1 MMSPPGELPLSLF
14 QNHGIRRTL
23 DSEGLRDAC
32 SEGQVASDL
41 RSLFCRVETEPCS
54 GKDQWQL
61 PLLLSTVCFTHSL
74 LICPS
79 VVVSVWLTVVSSL
92 EPRASAPKLE
102 LFCLDHMDS
111 HHRRLSKKLE
121 ASNTGWCLLT
131 PRHADHGRYPKRPVS
146 GPLCVLFTSS

>member
-32 SEGQVASDL
+32 SEGQDLELASDL
-41 RSLFCRVETEPCS
+41 RCLLCRVETEPCS

-61 PLLLSTVCFTHSL
+61 PLLLSTVCFTRNL

-79 VVVSVWLTVVSSL
+79 VLASVWLMVVSSL
-92 EPRASAPKLE
+92 EPRASAPKARTLLPGPHGLSPQKALKE
-102 LFCLDHMDS
+102 AGGFKHGVLSSDS
-111 HHRRLSKKLE
+111 Q
-121 ASNTGWCLLT
+121 TC
-131 PRHADHGRYPKRPVS
+131 
-146 GPLCVLFTSS
+146 